1 MRHCLACNSQYDT
14 KNSNCLCCG
23 FSPCNIDGFDSY
35 APDYA
40 RGGGGFKASYFSE
53 LACLES
59 SNFWFQ
65 SRNKIILWALK
76 KYSPSL
82 RDFLEIGCG
91 TGFVL
96 SAIQNSFP
104 DVAVNGSEIFV
115 EGLGFAAKRVPSAN
129 LMQMDARQIPFMDE
143 FDAIGA
149 FDVLEH
155 IKEDELVLS
164 QIRKALKS
172 KGVLLL
178 TVPQHAWLW
187 SVADEY
193 ALHERRYS
201 AIEIYKKVE
210 MAGFRIVRSTSFV
223 SLILPAMIFSRFFK
237 KNKDEKF
244 DPTSEL
250 KIDPWLN
257 ILFASLLRIELA
269 GIKFGMN
276 YPLGGSRLIVATK
289 I

>member
-14 KNSNCLCCG
+14 KNSNCLSCG

-237 KNKDEKF
+237 KNMDEKF